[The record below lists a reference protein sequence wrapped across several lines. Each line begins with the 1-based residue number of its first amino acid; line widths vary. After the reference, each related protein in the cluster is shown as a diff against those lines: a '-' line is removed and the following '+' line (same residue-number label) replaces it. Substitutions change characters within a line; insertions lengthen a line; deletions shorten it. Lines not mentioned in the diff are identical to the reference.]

1 VLSRSAIRPLL
12 SFLLLGVLLPQAA
25 LATQLWSR
33 RAVDESGAE
42 FGHNATSVALDA
54 AGLPSFSYYVA
65 TTLDLKYAEKDA
77 NGIWTRTTVDSTGR
91 VGLWNSLALDA
102 LGNPHISYFH
112 QNNEVELPV
121 ADLKYA
127 TRSGGVWT
135 IEIVDGAGLPYL
147 GEYTS
152 IALDSQGDPHISYY
166 DNDGQALKYAH
177 KSNGSWTLEVVDSA
191 SNAGLYTSIVVD
203 ASDVPHIAY
212 QVRDV
217 AVRYATKTGG
227 NWSIETASPGVQGID
242 VSLALDSGGTPYIV
256 FFDDQDTEHLR
267 KTRIATRS
275 GATWTTS
282 IAKALGADIVGRFT
296 RLAIDS
302 NDMRHMIFFSES
314 IFLLTNN
321 FVYATFD
328 GSFWVPQPIETDGK
342 WGSLVLDA
350 TNNPHVAYNNPT
362 ETQAKY
368 AVYSD
373 VVSDS
378 GFEPRPGLVAMNV
391 FPNPVRTSTT
401 LILRSPT
408 ALPVSL
414 VLLDARGRVVR
425 SIGERTLRP
434 GTNEF
439 SWDGRDNAG
448 HAVGAGIYFAVV
460 RPERLGVARKVLVLR

>member
-1 VLSRSAIRPLL
+1 
-12 SFLLLGVLLPQAA
+12 
-25 LATQLWSR
+25 
-33 RAVDESGAE
+33 
-42 FGHNATSVALDA
+42 
-54 AGLPSFSYYVA
+54 
-65 TTLDLKYAEKDA
+65 
-77 NGIWTRTTVDSTGR
+77 
-91 VGLWNSLALDA
+91 
-102 LGNPHISYFH
+102 
-112 QNNEVELPV
+112 
-121 ADLKYA
+121 
-127 TRSGGVWT
+127 
-135 IEIVDGAGLPYL
+135 
-147 GEYTS
+147 
-152 IALDSQGDPHISYY
+152 
-166 DNDGQALKYAH
+166 
-177 KSNGSWTLEVVDSA
+177 
-191 SNAGLYTSIVVD
+191 
-203 ASDVPHIAY
+203 
-212 QVRDV
+212 
-217 AVRYATKTGG
+217 
-227 NWSIETASPGVQGID
+227 
-242 VSLALDSGGTPYIV
+242 
-256 FFDDQDTEHLR
+256 
-267 KTRIATRS
+267 
-275 GATWTTS
+275 
-282 IAKALGADIVGRFT
+282 
-296 RLAIDS
+296 
-302 NDMRHMIFFSES
+302 
-314 IFLLTNN
+314 
-321 FVYATFD
+321 
-328 GSFWVPQPIETDGK
+328 VPQPIETDGK